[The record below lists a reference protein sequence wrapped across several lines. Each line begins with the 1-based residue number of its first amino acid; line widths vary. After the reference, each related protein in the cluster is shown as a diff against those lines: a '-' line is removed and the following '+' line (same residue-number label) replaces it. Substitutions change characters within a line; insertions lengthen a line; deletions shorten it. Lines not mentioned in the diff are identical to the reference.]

1 MVNDTPRRARI
12 RDNYEG
18 LGDEGKIANTVNVEK
33 KIKRIKIMVRTLLAE
48 IEDYY
53 DMEKCN
59 KERRAKIP

>member
-48 IEDYY
+48 TEDIE
-53 DMEKCN
+53 K
-59 KERRAKIP
+59 AL